1 MTPSSEC
8 ADWWP
13 RRSPTRSALEPSHPV
28 VAHSCAPHPVS
39 SHRRRWLR
47 MGDTLMVF
55 LHRDPLLL
63 VAVSRTGETQ
73 QHLRRMLEL
82 LYETIVFFASDKPLQ
97 QLRSD
102 PLYRFDRHMAGTES
116 TLQHAI
122 RLANRSFAVT
132 ADAVP
137 MLSLAHADRTRIASA
152 LRSVKGAA
160 GPVAAAV
167 IVGSELAAFAT
178 HPRFPLRP
186 RDLVLLAAFV
196 QSSPSLRSTEAFV
209 PVCLPGVAASAL
221 LHAHVSFVGA
231 CRRGAGRSGAAF
243 SEPIPEVVL
252 PVCADSVDDSAAAV
266 SGDASGARA
275 HARGAGGAAGGSGGP
290 ASRAAAHAPADGSA
304 GVPAQSQPLARRV
317 AGKVTALAASDAAGP
332 PGLAE
337 DLLAAVGANAAA
349 EAYALSVAGSFA
361 PGGSCGGSDSGKL
374 SGKAV
379 GPAGATSSQVQ
390 LPASA
395 AAPLIDAAAAHI
407 KACAKSEHEA
417 DNLSRLAA
425 FVDEQGEG
433 VVDQVEWSEPSEH
446 SGLPSS
452 QTMAPGPRGA
462 AHAPLETTPPEPM
475 QADFF
480 HRVRRT
486 AANPNDDAFLVVVG
500 TEVTPEAFTALRQSA
515 GRVHEELARGK
526 AADAIATAVELGGPV
541 ASDLGFSAIQHFVY
555 LWKPARQLVVGRF
568 PHYLRSHR
576 ARKRLLR
583 RYQAVWEPLTSA
595 APPVRH
601 LIQSSPDGTLGGIN
615 TTNAVLVCLSAGGSA
630 AGGRPAEPGSL
641 VRMLEEFAKALRRSH
656 GSLLMDRVPH
666 L

>member
-1 MTPSSEC
+1 
-8 ADWWP
+8 
-13 RRSPTRSALEPSHPV
+13 
-28 VAHSCAPHPVS
+28 
-39 SHRRRWLR
+39 
-47 MGDTLMVF
+47 MVF

-63 VAVSRTGETQ
+63 VAVSRTGESQ

-82 LYETIVFFASDKPLQ
+82 LYETIIFFASDKPLQ
-97 QLRSD
+97 QLRRD
-102 PLYRFDRHMAGTES
+102 PLYRFDRHMAGTET
-116 TLQHAI
+116 TLLHAI

-137 MLSLAHADRTRIASA
+137 MLTLAHADRTRIAGA
-152 LRSVKGAA
+152 LRAVKGAS

-186 RDLVLLAAFV
+186 RDLVLLAGFV
-196 QSSPSLRSTEAFV
+196 QSSPSLRSSEAFV

-243 SEPIPEVVL
+243 SEPISEVVL
-252 PVCADSVDDSAAAV
+252 PVCADSVDDAAAAV
-266 SGDASGARA
+266 SGEATGSRASPRGGAGSARFSADNAARA
-275 HARGAGGAAGGSGGP
+275 EALAAAG
-290 ASRAAAHAPADGSA
+290 ASLPS
-304 GVPAQSQPLARRV
+304 QSLTSRV
-317 AGKVTALAASDAAGP
+317 AGKVA
-332 PGLAE
+332 
-337 DLLAAVGANAAA
+337 LLAAGGATGAPGMGEEVLSAVEECAAA
-349 EAYALSVAGSFA
+349 EAFARSVAGSFVQGGSVVDAGSA
-361 PGGSCGGSDSGKL
+361 PGTP
-374 SGKAV
+374 V
-379 GPAGATSSQVQ
+379 GPEGATSQVQ
-390 LPASA
+390 LPTNA

-407 KACAKSEHEA
+407 NASAKTEHEA
-417 DNLSRLAA
+417 DNIARLAA
-425 FVDEQGEG
+425 FVDEQRDGG
-433 VVDQVEWSEPSEH
+433 IGQQSWPDDLGLATPS
-446 SGLPSS
+446 GDPAAGAA
-452 QTMAPGPRGA
+452 QRGA
-462 AHAPLETTPPEPM
+462 ASDAPRRHASASA

-480 HRVRRT
+480 HRPRRT

-500 TEVTPEAFTALRQSA
+500 TEVTPEAFTALRQAA

-583 RYQAVWEPLTSA
+583 RYQAIWEALTSA

-601 LIQSSPDGTLGGIN
+601 LVQSSPDGTLGGIN
-615 TTNAVLVCLSAGGSA
+615 TTNAVLVCLSAGGSS

-641 VRMLEEFAKALRRSH
+641 VRMLEDFAKALRRSH
-656 GSLLMDRVPH
+656 GSLLLDRVPQ